1 MKTPLI
7 LLYSTVVLTALL
19 TTSLLVGKEKDS
31 AEKMDPKMA
40 EMMKKAEAL
49 GAPGAAHKLLE
60 PLVGEWTA
68 AVQCWMTPG
77 GPPTSSKGTAKA
89 AWAMNGRY
97 VQEEFKGE
105 MLGKPFV
112 GMMLTGYDN
121 HQKHYTT
128 LWVDDMSTAML
139 TSEGTIDSDGKI
151 ITFLSKM
158 ECPVTGEKAMP
169 IRQVIR
175 IVNADMHVFEMY
187 ETRAGRVERKTM
199 EITYTRS
206 K

>member
-1 MKTPLI
+1 MKTPLVHLCSSI
-7 LLYSTVVLTALL
+7 LLTGLF
-19 TTSLLVGKEKDS
+19 TTSLLMGKDKKS
-31 AEKMDPKMA
+31 GEKMNPKMA

-49 GAPGAAHKLLE
+49 GAPGAPHKLLE

-68 AVQCWMTPG
+68 EVQCWMTLG
-77 GPPTSSKGTAKA
+77 GPPTPSKGTAKTE
-89 AWAMNGRY
+89 WVMNGRFIK
-97 VQEEFKGE
+97 EDFKGE

-121 HQKHYTT
+121 HQKQYNT
-128 LWVDDMSTAML
+128 LWVDDMSTAIL
-139 TSEGTIDSDGKI
+139 KSEGTIDSDGKV

-158 ECPVTGEKAMP
+158 DCPMTGEKDMP
-169 IRQVIR
+169 IKQVVR
-175 IVNADMHVFEMY
+175 IVNADTHVFEMH
-187 ETRAGRVERKTM
+187 ETRAGKEERKTM